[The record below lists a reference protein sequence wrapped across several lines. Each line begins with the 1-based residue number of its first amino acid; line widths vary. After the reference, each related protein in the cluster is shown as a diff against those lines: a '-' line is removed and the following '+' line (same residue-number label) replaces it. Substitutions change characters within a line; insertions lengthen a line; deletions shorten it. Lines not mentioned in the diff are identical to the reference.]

1 MQRINLNGKDKAQ
14 ETDVK
19 VKSSILTIKRKI
31 VSMEIVTNSSSKI
44 VNWNFSFG
52 QIKAKTYENLH
63 VASFNYLYAL
73 RGKKFAKE
81 EP

>member
-1 MQRINLNGKDKAQ
+1 MQRIKNGKDKAQ

-31 VSMEIVTNSSSKI
+31 VSMEIVTNSSWKI
-44 VNWNFSFG
+44 VKWNFSFG

-63 VASFNYLYAL
+63 VATM
-73 RGKKFAKE
+73 RAKHRSQTADIR
-81 EP
+81 